1 MSTHVNK
8 FEEYIKELLDQE
20 LEEASTTGAIDGG
33 EGPPK
38 TPYAFTGD
46 SEEDEKKKDR
56 IMKAGGYMKVESL
69 DENILKQIQQAEKIA
84 KSMAGNM
91 TGAVRGIEKIRRG
104 LSHHKRV
111 KVALKKYNESVNES
125 ISVFD
130 VDFYKDNNSNQ
141 TSHKEII
148 RGDKFSD
155 VISKTTKVA
164 KSKKMNYVELY
175 YKGAFIGSIDKRN
188 SFKFK
193 KGRNHQKS
201 PLSVNEGQKKQA
213 SVILRKFD
221 MAYIKFSQEVRDVM
235 KLMDKST
242 GSKVDG
248 KIIEKAYG
256 KHLIPFDDLMQSWAK
271 GQQEN
276 PGLSEELGGTRNK
289 AEIENI
295 AKYLMKKG
303 DNKKDVLDKIKQ
315 NYDYVSKKYRS
326 ASVSKKADILTSL
339 QESVNEGKY
348 HDYRNDESLTPR
360 QKIGS
365 SMREVKNSLN
375 ELSKLIDMNVKLK
388 NELNVNSQSYW
399 KNTHKALNK
408 IGERLVKLANKVGQ
422 LQ

>member
-1 MSTHVNK
+1 M
-8 FEEYIKELLDQE
+8 IKL
-20 LEEASTTGAIDGG
+20 
-33 EGPPK
+33 
-38 TPYAFTGD
+38 
-46 SEEDEKKKDR
+46 KDF
-56 IMKAGGYMKVESL
+56 L
-69 DENILKQIQQAEKIA
+69 
-84 KSMAGNM
+84 
-91 TGAVRGIEKIRRG
+91 
-104 LSHHKRV
+104 
-111 KVALKKYNESVNES
+111 
-125 ISVFD
+125 
-130 VDFYKDNNSNQ
+130 
-141 TSHKEII
+141 
-148 RGDKFSD
+148 
-155 VISKTTKVA
+155 
-164 KSKKMNYVELY
+164 
-175 YKGAFIGSIDKRN
+175 
-188 SFKFK
+188 
-193 KGRNHQKS
+193 
-201 PLSVNEGQKKQA
+201 NEGQKREA
-213 SVILRKFD
+213 SNILRKFD
-221 MAYIKFSQEVRDVM
+221 LAFIKFSREIRDVIKM
-235 KLMDKST
+235 VDRST

-248 KIIEKAYG
+248 KIIEKAYEKG
-256 KHLIPFDDLMQSWAK
+256 LIPLNKIMIEWDR

-303 DNKKDVLDKIKQ
+303 DNKKDALDKIKQ

-348 HDYRNDESLTPR
+348 HDYRNDESLTPK

-375 ELSKLIDMNVKLK
+375 ELGKLIDMNVKLK